1 MSESESKEKENENK
15 KDTLII
21 TIGRMNPPTPGHMGL
36 IKQMIEN
43 AIEIEKQ
50 NEKSH
55 VAIILSHSQGNE
67 TDKRGYNKNPLNC
80 KNYKRELV
88 RDIVEE
94 LKKQMIQEN
103 EKNREYIEKIVPEI
117 MCMDDEPNPNM
128 YSSIRSLVNKY
139 KPHKMIIVVGQDR
152 DTDYQSIQ
160 KYYPEI
166 NLQIQILEREMED
179 GPNKSMSASEIREYV
194 IANDEKTFMEKM
206 SPLGLGKD
214 RLEELYG
221 ILKKELSEPIG
232 KPNSKIAKQKVSVS
246 SLKEKEKK
254 KTTLKRKNP
263 YVGGENIG
271 AVRKSRKINKK
282 TKKNKNKNK
291 NNKKKSKSNNK
302 KRIQ

>member
-43 AIEIEKQ
+43 AIELKKN
-50 NEKSH
+50 NENSH

-103 EKNREYIEKIVPEI
+103 EKNREYIEQIVPKI
-117 MCMDDEPNPNM
+117 MCMDDEEKPNM
-128 YSSIRSLVNKY
+128 YSSIGTLVRDY
-139 KPHKMIIVVGQDR
+139 KPKRMIIVVGQDR
-152 DTDYQSIQ
+152 DTDYESIQ
-160 KYYPEI
+160 KYNPQIKIEI
-166 NLQIQILEREMED
+166 DILKRIME
-179 GPNKSMSASEIREYV
+179 GPQKSMSASEIREYV
-194 IANDEKTFMEKM
+194 IDDHKDIFMEKM

-221 ILKKELSEPIG
+221 ILKKELSDPIG
-232 KPNSKIAKQKVSVS
+232 KPNSKIAKPKVSVS
-246 SLKEKEKK
+246 SVKEKEKP

-263 YVGGENIG
+263 YEGGNIG